1 MPFRDP
7 QRHLEDMLDA
17 IEKIE
22 EFIGDIDLTAY
33 RADEKTKAAVE
44 RKIQILTE
52 AIVRLE
58 DESPGA
64 YPEID
69 QKGYR
74 GMGNILRHSYHRV
87 DDKIVWS
94 TVKEDL
100 PEPRDIVEK
109 LLRALPA
116 QKSEPTPNAE
126 E

>member
-7 QRHLEDMLDA
+7 QRHPEDVLDA

-22 EFIGDIDLTAY
+22 GFIGDIDLTAY
-33 RADEKTKAAVE
+33 RTDEKTKSAVE
-44 RKIQILTE
+44 RKIQVLTE
-52 AIVRLE
+52 AIIRLE
-58 DESPGA
+58 DESPGE

-69 QKGYR
+69 QRGYR

-87 DDKIVWS
+87 DDSIVWS

-100 PEPRDIVEK
+100 LGLKDIVEK

-116 QKSEPTPNAE
+116 KKAERTPKAE
-126 E
+126 

>member
-7 QRHLEDMLDA
+7 QRHLEDVLDA

-22 EFIGDIDLTAY
+22 GFIGNIDLAAY
-33 RADEKTKAAVE
+33 RADEKTKSAVE
-44 RKIQILTE
+44 RKIQVLTE

-58 DESPGA
+58 DESPGE
-64 YPEID
+64 YPGID
-69 QKGYR
+69 QKAYR

-87 DDKIVWS
+87 DDSIVWS

-100 PEPRDIVEK
+100 PKLRDIVGK

-116 QKSEPTPNAE
+116 KKAERTPSVE
-126 E
+126 